1 MPPEPTER
9 LDVLMLLGT
18 VQLRG
23 SSSRSLTLI
32 RHLAERK
39 FHLRIVSSQ
48 PVPLGQDLKFIEVR
62 VSRYLNVSGAGRIAR
77 RLLAGD
83 LQNAPPELIDI
94 QHRSMHAAG
103 SWLARRLQRPYLV
116 TVHDYLRDRERFSID
131 PVWCRG
137 VVAISDSVGEELLQ
151 RTNIPREK
159 LFVIPSGVEIP
170 PESQLEEVL
179 MPDQNPVIGAAGALE
194 PGKGLRHFL
203 RATSTL
209 LKDFPQALILIAGSG
224 PEERPLRKLAYELGI
239 AESVTFLPNL
249 KEFDSAIRA
258 MDIFVLPSLKQG
270 LGTVMLEA
278 MARRL
283 PVIASD
289 SGGVRCVVTNGTTGL
304 LVPPADEQALA
315 DRIRFLLENPERARA
330 LGKAARERVVEH
342 FPVDKM
348 VSATLDLYRQALKP
362 TAAEPP
368 LQKQPL
374 S

>member
-23 SSSRSLTLI
+23 SSSRSVTLI
-32 RHLAERK
+32 RHLAQKK

-48 PVPLGQDLKFIEVR
+48 SVPLGHELRFTEVR
-62 VSRYLNVSGAGRIAR
+62 TSRYLNVSGAGRIAR
-77 RLLAGD
+77 RLLASD
-83 LQNAPPELIDI
+83 LRNTPPDLIDI

-103 SWLARRLQRPYLV
+103 SWLARKLERPYIV
-116 TVHDYLRDRERFSID
+116 TVHDYLRDRERFTID

-137 VVAISDSVGEELLQ
+137 VVAISESVGEELQQ
-151 RTNIPREK
+151 RTHIPEEK
-159 LFVIPSGVEIP
+159 IFVIPSGVDIP
-170 PESQLEEVL
+170 PETSLEDIL
-179 MPDQNPVIGAAGALE
+179 TPDHSPVIGAAGALE

-203 RATSTL
+203 KAAATL
-209 LKDFPQALILIAGSG
+209 LKDFPNALILIAGSG
-224 PEERPLRKLAYELGI
+224 PEERPLRKLAYEMGI

-258 MDIFVLPSLKQG
+258 MDIFVLPSIKQG

-278 MARRL
+278 MARGL

-289 SGGVRCVVTNGTTGL
+289 SGGVRSVVSNGTTGL
-304 LVPPADEQALA
+304 LVPPSDEQALA
-315 DRIRFLLENPERARA
+315 ERIRFLLENPDRARA
-330 LGKAARERVVEH
+330 LGKAARERVAEH
-342 FPVDKM
+342 FPVEKM
-348 VSATLDLYRQALKP
+348 VSATVDLYRK
-362 TAAEPP
+362 TAKTV
-368 LQKQPL
+368 QKHPV